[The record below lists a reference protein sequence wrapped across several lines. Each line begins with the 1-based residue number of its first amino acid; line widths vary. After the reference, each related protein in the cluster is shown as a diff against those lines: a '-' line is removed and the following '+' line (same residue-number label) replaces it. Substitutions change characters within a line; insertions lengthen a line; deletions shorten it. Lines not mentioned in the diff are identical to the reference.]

1 MPSRNSYASDASFSL
16 FHMTPPPRSP
26 ASIKQN
32 PIRLGFTLVELLVV
46 IAIIGIL
53 AALAI
58 PAASRWGEAG
68 KSSKCISNLRQCGV
82 AMRAYAADNN
92 GDVVLIENGTARYT
106 WSSILTN
113 SGHLNDPRVAF
124 CPTWKPFNV
133 NPKTFSATDSEQTYG
148 ASLDNATDP
157 YTSTRGSPSTVRYL
171 RIVAIEKPS
180 VYILLGDSILGTPG
194 GSAASNPQRFV
205 IRRESGGN
213 SGYFHARH
221 ANQGNVLMADG
232 SCRSVTPVEYAKLRR
247 DMWALTGAA
256 GAATAS
262 VVVFNKSG
270 TSTNVP

>member
-1 MPSRNSYASDASFSL
+1 MGFS
-16 FHMTPPPRSP
+16 
-26 ASIKQN
+26 
-32 PIRLGFTLVELLVV
+32 LVELLVV

-53 AALAI
+53 ATMAI
-58 PAASRWGEAG
+58 PATSRWIDSS
-68 KSSKCISNLRQCGV
+68 KSSKCMSNLRQCGV
-82 AMRAYAADNN
+82 AMRAYATDNN
-92 GDVVLIENGTARYT
+92 GDVLLINNGGSPNT
-106 WSSILTN
+106 WSGILTN

-133 NPKTFSATDSEQTYG
+133 NPKTFSSTDSQQTYG

-157 YTSTRGSPSTVRYL
+157 FTRTSGNSNTVRYL

-180 VYILLGDSILGTPG
+180 VYILLGDSIEGTPG
-194 GSAASNPQRFV
+194 SSAASNPQRFI

-213 SGYFHARH
+213 SGYFQARH

-232 SCRSVTPVEYAKLRR
+232 SCRSVTPTEYAKLRR
-247 DMWALTGAA
+247 DMWALTGAS
-256 GAATAS
+256 GAATAP

>member
-1 MPSRNSYASDASFSL
+1 MQ
-16 FHMTPPPRSP
+16 TPLCSQ
-26 ASIKQN
+26 ASIKQD
-32 PIRLGFTLVELLVV
+32 PIRFGFTLVELLIV
-46 IAIIGIL
+46 ITIIGIL
-53 AALAI
+53 ATLAI
-58 PAASRWGEAG
+58 PAASRWAEAG

-92 GDVVLIENGTARYT
+92 GDVVLINNGTPRNT
-106 WSSILTN
+106 WSSVLTN

-133 NPKTFSATDSEQTYG
+133 NPKTFSITDSEQTYG

-171 RIVAIEKPS
+171 RILNIEKPS
-180 VYILLGDSILGTPG
+180 VYILLGDAIQGTTG

-205 IRRESGGN
+205 MRRESAGN

-221 ANQGNVLMADG
+221 ANHGNVLMADG
-232 SCRSVTPVEYAKLRR
+232 SCRSVTPAEYAKLRR

-256 GAATAS
+256 GAATAT

>member
-1 MPSRNSYASDASFSL
+1 MKKSPC
-16 FHMTPPPRSP
+16 SP
-26 ASIKQN
+26 ASI
-32 PIRLGFTLVELLVV
+32 PPPLGRLGFTLVELLVV
-46 IAIIGIL
+46 ISIIGIL
-53 AALAI
+53 ATLAI
-58 PAASRWGEAG
+58 PAASRWAEAG

-92 GDVVLIENGTARYT
+92 GDVVLINNGGSPYT
-106 WSSILTN
+106 WSGILTN

-157 YTSTRGSPSTVRYL
+157 YTSTRGSASTVRYL

-180 VYILLGDSILGTPG
+180 VYILLGDSIQGTPG
-194 GSAASNPQRFV
+194 GSSASNPQRFV

-213 SGYFHARH
+213 SGYFQARH

-232 SCRSVTPVEYAKLRR
+232 SCRSVTPAEYAKLRR

-256 GAATAS
+256 GAATAP

-270 TSTNVP
+270 SSTNVP

>member
-1 MPSRNSYASDASFSL
+1 MLSRNSYAFDASSPSFDMKKS
-16 FHMTPPPRSP
+16 PCSP
-26 ASIKQN
+26 ASI
-32 PIRLGFTLVELLVV
+32 PTPPMRLGFTLVELLVV

-53 AALAI
+53 ATLAI
-58 PAASRWGEAG
+58 PTASRWAEAG

-82 AMRAYAADNN
+82 AMRAYAADNT
-92 GDVVLIENGTARYT
+92 GDVVLINNGSSPNT
-106 WSSILTN
+106 WSGILTN
-113 SGHLNDPRVAF
+113 SGHMNDPRVAF

-133 NPKTFSATDSEQTYG
+133 ITASDQTYG

-157 YTSTRGSPSTVRYL
+157 YTSTRGSASTVRYL
-171 RIVAIEKPS
+171 RILNIQKPS
-180 VYILLGDSILGTPG
+180 VYILLGDSIQGTPG
-194 GSAASNPQRFV
+194 GSAALNPQRFV

-213 SGYFHARH
+213 SGYFQARH

-232 SCRSVTPVEYAKLRR
+232 SCRSVTPAEYAKLRR

-256 GAATAS
+256 GAATAP

>member
-1 MPSRNSYASDASFSL
+1 MPSRNSYESDASFSL
-16 FHMTPPPRSP
+16 FDMTPPRSP

-58 PAASRWGEAG
+58 PAASRWAEAG
-68 KSSKCISNLRQCGV
+68 KTSKCISNLRQCGV

-92 GDVVLIENGTARYT
+92 GDVVLIDHDRSPYT
-106 WSSILTN
+106 WSGFLTN
-113 SGHLNDPRVAF
+113 RGHLNDPRVAF

-133 NPKTFSATDSEQTYG
+133 NPKTFDSDQTYG
-148 ASLDNATDP
+148 ASLDTTNDH
-157 YTSTRGSPSTVRYL
+157 YTRTSGTTSAVRYL

-180 VYILLGDSILGTPG
+180 VYILLGDSIQGTPG
-194 GSAASNPQRFV
+194 SSAASNPQKYV

-213 SGYFHARH
+213 SGYFQARH
-221 ANQGNVLMADG
+221 ANQSNVLMADG
-232 SCRSVTPVEYAKLRR
+232 SCRSVTPAEYAKLRR
-247 DMWALTGAA
+247 DMWALTGAT
-256 GAATAS
+256 GAATAP

-270 TSTNVP
+270 TSTNIP